1 MNQFNLSFSSLLPWP
16 VLLGFGVLALGL
28 VGLGF
33 YARRSG
39 SFLRALGLGLL
50 LLAMTGPALMREE
63 RNPLKEVVAVVVD
76 KSGSQTIGER
86 PAQTEKAR
94 AGLEKSLNA
103 LGNVEVRVIESGRT
117 DSEADG
123 TRLFAALNAGL
134 ADVPLE
140 RLGGVFMIT
149 DGVVDDIPADV
160 SALGFKAPLHALI
173 TGHDG
178 ERDRRIELLEA
189 PRFGIVGKDQTIEL
203 RVTDTSDKGDAVV
216 LKVRR
221 DGNPVAT
228 IVATPGERLRVPVKI
243 EHGGPNVVEL
253 EVEALPDEL
262 TAINNK
268 AVLTIE
274 GVRDKLKV
282 LLVSGE
288 PHAGERMWRNLLK
301 SDANVDLVHFT
312 ILRPP
317 EKQDGTPINELSLI
331 AFPTA
336 DLFGRKIKEFDLIV
350 FDRYS
355 NQSVLPLIYFDNI
368 VRYVREGGAL
378 MLAAGPDF
386 AKPEG
391 LYYSP
396 LGRIAPARPDGSL
409 TEHAFRAAITE
420 DGAKH
425 PVTRGLPGADQN
437 PPAWSEWFRQ
447 VNAEVMH
454 GTSILSGTAGKPLLV
469 LAREGKGRVALLLT
483 DQIWLWARGFEGGGP
498 HLDLLRRLAHWLMKE
513 PDLEEEALR
522 ANVRGHVIEI
532 ERQSLKADVPPVTVA
547 SPSGAEESVRLTP
560 AEPGISRANVNAA
573 ELGVYRL
580 SDGNLSVLA
589 NVGPENP
596 SEFQEVVSTPNKLKP
611 LAEATGGT
619 ARRIGNAENS
629 EISLPRVVAIGESP
643 VYGGA
648 GYAAIKRIGASEVK
662 GVGVMPLAIG
672 FVGLAALLGSL
683 TAVWLFEGRRT
694 FRPANE
700 WTDHANAHGE

>member
-1 MNQFNLSFSSLLPWP
+1 MSQFNLSFSPLLPWP
-16 VLLGFGVLALGL
+16 VLLGLGVITLGL

-33 YARRSG
+33 YARGSG
-39 SFLRALGLGLL
+39 TFLRALGLGLL
-50 LLAMTGPALMREE
+50 LLAMSEPSLVRED
-63 RNPLKEVVAVVVD
+63 RNPLKEVVAIVVD
-76 KSGSQTIGER
+76 QSGSQTIGER
-86 PAQTEKAR
+86 PAQTQKAR
-94 AGLEKSLNA
+94 AGLEKSLDA

-123 TRLFAALNAGL
+123 TRLFTALNAGL
-134 ADVPLE
+134 ADVPME

-149 DGVVDDIPADV
+149 DGVVDDIPADA

-173 TGHDG
+173 TGHEG

-203 RVTDTSDKGDAVV
+203 RVLDTADTGDPVV
-216 LKVRR
+216 LKVSR

-253 EVEALPDEL
+253 DVEALPDEL

-386 AKPEG
+386 ARPEG
-391 LYYSP
+391 LYSSP

-409 TEHAFRAAITE
+409 TEHAFRAEITE

-425 PVTRGLPGADQN
+425 PVTRGLPGADQK

-447 VNAEVMH
+447 VNAEVVH
-454 GTSILSGTAGKPLLV
+454 GTSILSGAAGKPLLV
-469 LAREGKGRVALLLT
+469 LSREGNGRVALLLT
-483 DQIWLWARGFEGGGP
+483 DQIWLWSRGFEGGGP

-522 ANVRGHVIEI
+522 ANVRGHTIEI
-532 ERQSLKADVPPVTVA
+532 ERQSLLADVPPVTVV
-547 SPSGAEESVRLTP
+547 SPSGAEERVSLTP
-560 AEPGISRANVNAA
+560 AEPGIFRANVNAA
-573 ELGVYRL
+573 ELGLYRL

-596 SEFQEVVSTPNKLKP
+596 REFQEVVSTPDKLKP

-619 ARRIGNAENS
+619 VRRIGNADNS
-629 EISLPRVVAIGESP
+629 EISLPRLVAIGESP

-648 GYAAIKRIGASEVK
+648 GYAAIKRTGASEVK

-672 FVGLAALLGSL
+672 FLGLAALLGSVG
-683 TAVWLFEGRRT
+683 AAWLFEGRRT
-694 FRPANE
+694 ATRI
-700 WTDHANAHGE
+700 

>member
-1 MNQFNLSFSSLLPWP
+1 MSQFNLSFSPLLPWP
-16 VLLGFGVLALGL
+16 VLLGVGVLALAL
-28 VGLGF
+28 AGLGF
-33 YARRSG
+33 YARGGG

-50 LLAMTGPALMREE
+50 LLAMTDPSLVRED

-76 KSGSQTIGER
+76 QSGSQTIAER

-94 AGLEKSLNA
+94 AELEKSLNA
-103 LGNVEVRVIESGRT
+103 LGNVEVRVIESGRA

-173 TGHDG
+173 TGHEG

-203 RVTDTSDKGDAVV
+203 RVLDTADTSDPVV

-386 AKPEG
+386 ARPEG
-391 LYYSP
+391 LYSSP
-396 LGRIAPARPDGSL
+396 LGRIAPARPEGRL

-447 VNAEVMH
+447 VDAEVMR
-454 GTSILSGTAGKPLLV
+454 GTSILSGAAGKPLLV
-469 LAREGKGRVALLLT
+469 LSREGKGRVALLLT

-547 SPSGAEESVRLTP
+547 SPSGVEQSVTLTP
-560 AEPGISRANVNAA
+560 AEPGISRASVNAA
-573 ELGVYRL
+573 DLGLYRL

-596 SEFQEVVSTPNKLKP
+596 REFQEVVSTPKKLKP

-619 ARRIGNAENS
+619 VRRIGNADKS

-672 FVGLAALLGSL
+672 FLGLTALLGSL
-683 TAVWLFEGRRT
+683 MAAWLFEGRRT
-694 FRPANE
+694 ARRI
-700 WTDHANAHGE
+700 

>member
-1 MNQFNLSFSSLLPWP
+1 MSEFNFSFAPLLPWP
-16 VLLGFGVLALGL
+16 VLIGLGALALAV

-33 YARRSG
+33 YARRRG
-39 SFLRALGLGLL
+39 TFLRALGLGLL
-50 LLAMTGPALMREE
+50 LLALTDPSLVRED
-63 RNPLKEVVAVVVD
+63 RNPLKEVVAIVVD
-76 KSGSQTIGER
+76 QSGSQTIGER

-94 AGLEKSLNA
+94 AELETRLKA
-103 LGNVEVRVIESGRT
+103 MGNIDVRTIDSSRT
-117 DSEADG
+117 DNEADG
-123 TRLFAALNAGL
+123 TRLFAALNSGL

-140 RLGGVFMIT
+140 RVGGVFMIT
-149 DGVVDDIPADV
+149 DGVVDDIPA
-160 SALGFKAPLHALI
+160 SAEALGFKAPLHALI
-173 TGHDG
+173 TGHEG

-203 RVTDTSDKGDAVV
+203 RVADSTSQPEPVL

-221 DGNPVAT
+221 DGNPVAS

-243 EHGGPNVVEL
+243 DHGGQNVIEL

-268 AVLTIE
+268 AVLAIE

-331 AFPTA
+331 AFPTS
-336 DLFGRKIKEFDLIV
+336 DLFGRKISDFDLIV

-378 MLAAGPDF
+378 LLAAGPDF
-386 AKPEG
+386 ARPEG
-391 LYYSP
+391 LFYSP
-396 LGRIAPARPDGSL
+396 LGRIAPARPDGTL
-409 TEHAFRAAITE
+409 TEYAFRAAVTE
-420 DGAKH
+420 DGGKH

-447 VNAEVMH
+447 VNAEVAH
-454 GTSILSGTAGKPLLV
+454 GTSVLSGAKGKPLLV
-469 LAREGKGRVALLLT
+469 LSREGKGRVALLLT
-483 DQIWLWARGFEGGGP
+483 DQMWLWARGFEGGGP

-513 PDLEEEALR
+513 PELEEEALR
-522 ANVRGHVIEI
+522 ANVRGHAIEI
-532 ERQSLKADVPPVTVA
+532 ERQSLKADVQPVTVA
-547 SPSGAEESVRLTP
+547 APSGRQENVTLTL
-560 AEPGISRANVNAA
+560 AEPGISRATVNAS
-573 ELGVYRL
+573 ELGLYRL
-580 SDGNLSVLA
+580 SDGNLSILA

-596 SEFQEVVSTPNKLKP
+596 REFQEVVSTPDKLKP
-611 LAEATGGT
+611 LVDATGGT
-619 ARRIGNAENS
+619 VHRIGASANG
-629 EISLPRVVAIGESP
+629 EISLPRLVAMRESP

-648 GYAAIKRIGASEVK
+648 DYAAIKRIGASEVK
-662 GVGVMPLAIG
+662 GVGVAPLAIG
-672 FVGLAALLGSL
+672 FLGLLALLGSII
-683 TAVWLFEGRRT
+683 AAWVFEGRGGP
-694 FRPANE
+694 RP
-700 WTDHANAHGE
+700 